1 MLQLEVMVPLLAN
14 GMSLYHGLLFS
25 QCRLKVAS
33 PNDNFTLFR
42 ANCKEDHK
50 VVHIFTKQL
59 LSDIVRIESKTYL
72 LNNREVTFRFE
83 LVPSDMKFLAFLNG
97 ELSNAATYFS
107 SFATFKSGFLF
118 TW

>member
-1 MLQLEVMVPLLAN
+1 MPLLAN

-59 LSDIVRIESKTYL
+59 LSYIVRIESKTYSCL
-72 LNNREVTFRFE
+72 TIGKLPFT
-83 LVPSDMKFLAFLNG
+83 
-97 ELSNAATYFS
+97 LSLYH
-107 SFATFKSGFLF
+107 LI
-118 TW
+118 